1 MILRNPDMTTAK
13 IDTALENA
21 IRSQPHQSFDL
32 LVRVDRADDQRQAQI
47 EASGAA
53 VRRRLTLVPTFA
65 VTCTGASALRL
76 AEQPWVQRV
85 EDDGPVYA
93 L

>member
-1 MILRNPDMTTAK
+1 MTTQKLDPELA
-13 IDTALENA
+13 DA
-21 IRSQPHQSFDL
+21 IRAQPQRSFDL

-47 EASGAA
+47 ETAGAT

-65 VTCTGASALRL
+65 ITCPGAVAARL
-76 AEQPWVQRV
+76 AEQSWVQRV

>member
-1 MILRNPDMTTAK
+1 MTPSK
-13 IDTALENA
+13 IDSTLAATL
-21 IRSQPHQSFDL
+21 RSQPHQSFDL
-32 LVRVDRADDQRQAQI
+32 LVRVDRADDSRQVQI
-47 EASGAA
+47 EAAGAT

-65 VTCTGASALRL
+65 VTCTGAAALQL
-76 AEQPWVQRV
+76 AEQSWVQRV

>member
-1 MILRNPDMTTAK
+1 MATAK
-13 IDTALENA
+13 IDPNLAGA
-21 IRSQPHQSFDL
+21 IHDQPGQSFDL
-32 LVRVDRADDQRQAQI
+32 LVRVDRADDQRQAQV
-47 EASGAA
+47 ETTGAT

-65 VTCTGASALRL
+65 VTCTGAVALRL

-85 EDDGPVYA
+85 EHDGPVYA

>member
-1 MILRNPDMTTAK
+1 MTPSK
-13 IDTALENA
+13 IDPTLAATL
-21 IRSQPHQSFDL
+21 RSQPHQSFDL
-32 LVRVDRADDQRQAQI
+32 LVRVDRADDPRQAQV
-47 EASGAA
+47 EAAGAT

-65 VTCTGASALRL
+65 VTCTGAAATRL
-76 AEQPWVQRV
+76 AEQSWVQRV

>member
-1 MILRNPDMTTAK
+1 MATSK
-13 IDTALENA
+13 IDPNLANT
-21 IRSQPHQSFDL
+21 IRSQPQQSFDL
-32 LVRVDRADDQRQAQI
+32 LVRVDRADDQRQAQV
-47 EASGAA
+47 EAVGAA

-65 VTCTGASALRL
+65 VTCTGANALRL
-76 AEQPWVQRV
+76 AEQTWVQWV

>member
-1 MILRNPDMTTAK
+1 MTPSK
-13 IDTALENA
+13 IEPTLATAL
-21 IRSQPHQSFDL
+21 RSQPHQSFDL
-32 LVRVDRADDQRQAQI
+32 LVRVDRADDQRQAQV
-47 EASGAA
+47 EAHGAA

-65 VTCTGASALRL
+65 VTCTGATAARL
-76 AEQPWVQRV
+76 AEQSWVQRV